1 MTVLPVY
8 GMVRDVSANDLK
20 DAIDQLVDIGL
31 IERATDGLP
40 ILSLTANGRKFIKDH
55 SSVTLI
61 KRENSQATFVKPGPT
76 LNYDETLF
84 EKLRQLRKEIAEELK
99 LPAFT
104 VFHDSALRQMASE
117 MPVSLS
123 EFARIRGVGSTKLQ
137 RFGDRF
143 VAAIVAYK
151 TEGGKLSDPTAHS
164 TG

>member
-1 MTVLPVY
+1 MNRLSVY

-40 ILSLTANGRKFIKDH
+40 VLSLTADGRKFIKDH
-55 SSVTLI
+55 GSVTLI
-61 KRENSQATFVKPGPT
+61 KRESSKATFVKPGPT
-76 LNYDETLF
+76 SNYDEALF
-84 EKLRQLRKEIAEELK
+84 EKLRRLRKEIADGLN

-117 MPVSLS
+117 MPINRS
-123 EFARIRGVGSTKLQ
+123 EFGRIRGVGSTKLQ

-143 VAAIVAYK
+143 VAAIVAYR